1 MGCFVSKKK
10 MLLVILQGRVV
21 KGDQGFN
28 RPQSAVIPPPP
39 LSPVGLFFGFLSFQ
53 WGLTPGTSVW
63 GVPAYGLLSLGH
75 ARLCVS
81 DLHADCVHHPAAPP
95 RNMCVE
101 RQNKQALTQPDLM
114 MHSTVNEPVF
124 QLLTTNQAKMWVC
137 QKWDK
142 GTSWFLIQT
151 DTNMMQNYQNI
162 ILSYCGSRL

>member
-1 MGCFVSKKK
+1 

-124 QLLTTNQAKMWVC
+124 QPLTTNQARTWVG
-137 QKWDK
+137 KNEIRAHLHFWYK
-142 GTSWFLIQT
+142 LIQT
-151 DTNMMQNYQNI
+151 WCKTTQTLYYHIVAVDYQV
-162 ILSYCGSRL
+162 LDKAALR